1 MDDALWQWQRNV
13 VDEFKSLSNE
23 EIIKVV
29 DERSHNFAVMMTQ
42 IAGDFNFSSL
52 VRSANFLGAKE
63 IFYYGK
69 KKWDR
74 RGSTGSYLYKKI
86 TYLKEFDELAS
97 LKEKYNFIALE
108 NNIDR
113 KCEDLRNFKWPT
125 NKPNLIIIGEESC
138 GLQDKFLDLCD
149 YFVYISGRGSIRS
162 LNAAVAG
169 SIAMQDLVS
178 KNFTK

>member
-23 EIIKVV
+23 EIIKAV

-42 IAGDFNFSSL
+42 LTGDFNFSS
-52 VRSANFLGAKE
+52 VIRSANALGAKD

-69 KKWDR
+69 KKFDR
-74 RGSTGSYLYKKI
+74 RGATGSYIYKKI
-86 TYLKEFDELAS
+86 TYLKEFGELVS

-113 KCEDLRNFKWPT
+113 KCENIKNFVWPT
-125 NKPNLIIIGEESC
+125 NKPNLIMIGEEAC
-138 GLQDKFLDLCD
+138 GLQNEFLDLCD
-149 YFVYISGRGSIRS
+149 HFVFIDMVGSIRS
-162 LNAAVAG
+162 VNAAVAG
-169 SIAMQDLVS
+169 SIAMYDLVS
-178 KNFTK
+178 KVFSK